1 MLSQIAAVTI
11 INLRSI
17 PQRWGMSLATVLSI
31 ALVVGVLLG
40 FLAMANGFRA
50 TVENSGSDDIAVLLR
65 AGSQAEL
72 NSGFGRDTVR
82 LLETAPGLSRNAEGD
97 AILSAELYVIAN
109 GTKRAS
115 GTEANLPMRGV
126 GADAAALRQ
135 GFELVQGRMFAE
147 GSNELVV
154 GAGVIR
160 EFSGFDMGSTLR
172 LGANEWRIVGVFSTG
187 GSVFDS
193 EIWAD
198 IGVIQ
203 NLYDRGGT
211 FQSIRVR
218 LENPDSI
225 DQVRAFIE
233 GEPRLDLDIT
243 SERQYFATS
252 SGGTADL
259 IQVLGWPLAMIMA
272 VGALAG
278 AWNAMYASVDSRLRE
293 IATLRAIG
301 FGGFSAFVGALSESL
316 VLALI
321 GGLLGA
327 GVTYLIFD
335 GISASTLAGG
345 SFTQVVFTFAVTP
358 EAMLTGVILALVVG
372 FLGGFFPAMRAARA
386 PLLAVH
392 GG

>member
-1 MLSQIAAVTI
+1 MFSQIVAVTL

-17 PQRWGMSLATVLSI
+17 PQRWGMSLATVVSI

-50 TVENSGSDDIAVLLR
+50 TIDGSGSDDVAVMLR
-65 AGSQAEL
+65 SGSQSEL

-82 LLETAPGLSRNAEGD
+82 LVETAPGIARNAEGD
-97 AILSAELYVIAN
+97 AVLSAELYVIAD
-109 GTKRAS
+109 GRRRAS
-115 GTEANLPMRGV
+115 DTDANLPLRGV
-126 GADAAALRQ
+126 GADAAALRD
-135 GFELVQGRMFAE
+135 GFALVEGRMFAQ

-154 GAGVIR
+154 GEGVIR
-160 EFSGFDMGSTLR
+160 EFSGFDMGSSIR
-172 LGANEWRIVGVFSTG
+172 LGVNEWRVVGVFSTG

-198 IGVIQ
+198 IGVVQ
-203 NLYDRGGT
+203 NLYQRTGT
-211 FQSIRVR
+211 FQSIRAR
-218 LENPDSI
+218 LDSPSALE
-225 DQVRAFIE
+225 DLRTFVAD
-233 GEPRLDLDIT
+233 EPRLDLDIS
-243 SERQYFATS
+243 SEREYFADTA
-252 SGGTADL
+252 GGTADL

-272 VGALAG
+272 IGALAG

-301 FGGFSAFVGALSESL
+301 FSGFPAFVGALSESL
-316 VLALI
+316 ILALI

-327 GVTYLIFD
+327 GVTYLVFD
-335 GISASTLAGG
+335 GISASTLGG
-345 SFTQVVFTFAVTP
+345 GFTQIVFSFAVTP
-358 EAMLTGVILALVVG
+358 DAMVTGLVLALIVG
-372 FLGGFFPAMRAARA
+372 FLGGFFPAIRAARA

>member
-1 MLSQIAAVTI
+1 MFSQIAAVTM

-17 PQRWGMSLATVLSI
+17 PQRWGMSLATVISI

-50 TVENSGSDDIAVLLR
+50 TVEGSGSDDVAVMLR

-82 LLETAPGLSRNAEGD
+82 LVETAPGLARDAQGE

-109 GTKRAS
+109 GTKRSS
-115 GTEANLPMRGV
+115 GTDANLPMRGV
-126 GADAAALRQ
+126 GADASALRR
-135 GFELVQGRMFAE
+135 GFELIDGRMFAE
-147 GSNELVV
+147 GSSELVV
-154 GAGVIR
+154 GEGVIR
-160 EFSGFDMGSTLR
+160 EFSGYD
-172 LGANEWRIVGVFSTG
+172 LGTTVRIGADEWRVVGVFSTG

-198 IGVIQ
+198 VGVIQ
-203 NLYDRGGT
+203 NLFNRGGT
-211 FQSIRVR
+211 YQSIRVR
-218 LENPDSI
+218 LEDPESI
-225 DQVRAFIE
+225 SELRAFVE
-233 GEPRLDLDIT
+233 AEPRLDLDVS
-243 SERQYFATS
+243 SEREYFATS
-252 SGGTADL
+252 AGGTADL

-301 FGGFSAFVGALSESL
+301 FSGFPAFVGALLESL

-335 GISASTLAGG
+335 GISASTLGGG
-345 SFTQVVFTFAVTP
+345 SFTQIVFSFAVTP
-358 EAMLTGVILALVVG
+358 DAMLTGVVLALIVG
-372 FLGGFFPAMRAARA
+372 FLGGFFPAIRAARA